1 MVGIVVLICVFVA
14 CYLIIKALLKGK
26 HRTTASAVTG
36 NTARI
41 TYHGKSYAFSEIIA
55 DPNFPHVRSIHTKIR
70 GVTKRNSDGANRQA
84 IIQQWCHSGDA
95 LYLIREPKNPLDP
108 NAIVV
113 RRVVC
118 SDVPDK
124 PRLGEQLGY
133 LSRELAEKLAPQ
145 MDNGNVLFAWIK
157 TVSGGEDGR
166 SLGVNIQ
173 IEEYRPIRY

>member
-1 MVGIVVLICVFVA
+1 VVPFW
-14 CYLIIKALLKGK
+14 
-26 HRTTASAVTG
+26 RRAV
-36 NTARI
+36 
-41 TYHGKSYAFSEIIA
+41 
-55 DPNFPHVRSIHTKIR
+55 PNH
-70 GVTKRNSDGANRQA
+70 
-84 IIQQWCHSGDA
+84 
-95 LYLIREPKNPLDP
+95 EPNNPVDP

-157 TVSGGEDGR
+157 TVTGGEDGR